1 MSNEGPSL
9 GRLTFFALLGFVVG
23 FLFRARLFFGL
34 FWLVAWLVVMNLS
47 TASPSGRGAQGM
59 NSVVTTRWLF
69 GVALLVWLILRVR
82 RLVRKSREIDGSA
95 ALAWDGLARGAA
107 SGVSRLRRRGEK

>member
-47 TASPSGRGAQGM
+47 TASSPAQGT

-82 RLVRKSREIDGSA
+82 RLIRMSREIDGSA
-95 ALAWDGLARGAA
+95 AVVWDGLARGAA